1 MNFDRFF
8 KFISYAVVF
17 CGFLTLWV
25 SGSFGFLLTFLF
37 ISALISAAFLEDT
50 RWQLSERLGTALIFI
65 LVPLFYAGWKYRFFG
80 FVTNEA
86 AVAGILSQLILGLS
100 AIKLFQKKT
109 DRDWLFLYLMAFFE
123 ILLAAALSI
132 SPLYLGS
139 LILYLFVTVLAI
151 VGFEIRK
158 SARAVGKTSHK
169 KSLETNE
176 SLNKTPF
183 RKLPVTAIT
192 LLFLII
198 AFAAPMFFMLPR
210 VGGAGF
216 GANQGGI
223 TGLTGFSNTVRLG
236 EIGRIQQSNEVV
248 MHVRI
253 ESEDKDSLAGIR
265 WRGVALDTFDNKTW
279 SKSNALAV
287 KINSDNEA
295 FRIDYASGK
304 RALTI
309 QTVYLEPLDTNV
321 LFALSRPVAIQG
333 NFPAVQ
339 RDVYG
344 GVTSPR
350 NSFER
355 ISYKVHSDR
364 WTPGVE
370 ALRNDNA
377 VYRANEDANYLQIPD
392 KFDPRIEKLAS
403 EIIKDKTNRYDK
415 AKAIEQY
422 LQTQFGYTLEQK
434 AGGDEPLADFLFNV
448 REGHCEYFATAMVM
462 MLRT

>member
-25 SGSFGFLLTFLF
+25 SGSLGFVITFLF
-37 ISALISAAFLEDT
+37 ISALIGAVFLEDT
-50 RWQLSERLGTALIFI
+50 RRQLSERLGTALVFVI
-65 LVPLFYAGWKYRFFG
+65 VPLFYVGWKYRFWG
-80 FVTNEA
+80 LGTNETA
-86 AVAGILSQLILGLS
+86 IAGILSQLILGLS
-100 AIKLFQKKT
+100 VIKLFQRKA

-123 ILLAAALSI
+123 VLLAAALSI

-139 LILYLFVTVLAI
+139 LILYLFVSVLAI
-151 VGFEIRK
+151 IGFEIRK
-158 SARAVGKTSHK
+158 SARVVNKNKNAFETSENLH
-169 KSLETNE
+169 
-176 SLNKTPF
+176 KTPF
-183 RKLPVTAIT
+183 RKLSVAAVT
-192 LLFLII
+192 LLFLIV
-198 AFAAPMFFMLPR
+198 AFATPMFFMLPR

-236 EIGRIQQSNEVV
+236 EIGRIQQSDEVV

-279 SKSNALAV
+279 SKSNGLAV
-287 KINSDNEA
+287 KINSENEA

-339 RDVYG
+339 RDIYG
-344 GVTSPR
+344 GV
-350 NSFER
+350 
-355 ISYKVHSDR
+355 
-364 WTPGVE
+364 
-370 ALRNDNA
+370 
-377 VYRANEDANYLQIPD
+377 
-392 KFDPRIEKLAS
+392 
-403 EIIKDKTNRYDK
+403 
-415 AKAIEQY
+415 
-422 LQTQFGYTLEQK
+422 
-434 AGGDEPLADFLFNV
+434 
-448 REGHCEYFATAMVM
+448 
-462 MLRT
+462 